1 MMLLQASLNRTPLSL
16 SAAADLARRQPLTP
30 ARSPG
35 QNPNDLGP
43 SSTFAVDGG
52 GSSFSLSNRPRHIG
66 PDPQCDPLESRSMPT
81 ASGSSV
87 SLGSGA
93 HDYNQNRAIRE
104 FRSQTISDVS
114 SAFKAIKAL
123 EAQMD
128 AKINAKE
135 KELEKAFAA
144 KLDAEVKAKVEAALA
159 DRIQDIQKTHQL
171 EKENVRR
178 ENGALR
184 KKCARQQ
191 KKLEGIDAAGLAAH
205 KAQPVENWMPSLP
218 GEDYTVLMSTMSIMQ
233 DNAARL
239 RQAYSVAGEQHSDA
253 GEQESISEESTE
265 GKGHSEKTGEDGQ
278 PAATVRKGCSGP
290 KSYSNV
296 AIDKVHYIVP
306 GPNRKRKGGKGT
318 TKDEGMLMGK
328 LALFFTQSISVRTLC
343 KAGIA
348 LAISAET
355 VRAEYA
361 PLAGHST
368 RRLARTAHPVD
379 AIGRISRSVMTEAIH
394 ASLLALDYVA
404 RVENLIKD
412 ADVVS
417 MHLDGSTF
425 NDLAM
430 TGLVLELSYICED
443 GKDDA
448 GHQRHK
454 VLRKTICCNSFVSAD
469 KKCVDVVGKDG
480 SLMIKEV
487 PFNVVLSLAMSGHL
501 HSLLSHPCKTLGADK
516 GSEAVGSGEGKKWA
530 ALRKA
535 FLGRGGPLEQIFG
548 TREAIAD
555 VQRSEYW
562 PFLTKVMRFLK
573 DPEADTIIQTRS
585 LPQRLDTSGTMR
597 TVPFQIRV
605 VKRAWDA
612 AQRKYSIISERLE
625 TVVSRETVTQ
635 HPFLYDAA
643 CKDLNCFVHYCDK
656 HALMRAAVWYTQM
669 FKPFLKGIM
678 ANATE
683 LRKINNHVPLKSHI
697 GRILGIKGARM
708 PEPCHQKARELLGED
723 QIKLY
728 EQRFPNGLPRQE
740 TGVESRWLLI
750 QKTVRDMD
758 LRGRLIASAMP
769 LALAEGTTE
778 NKIGATASVCSKEGF
793 SDDGRIRFKSERVK
807 ACFLRLV
814 SPQMIL
820 QAAVQSF
827 TYTMAWQPLLSACAH
842 RRECASSAVERM
854 LRVVDYVLGRACKVQ
869 LPRLHHLKR
878 ERTRWDIF
886 WRLCHRGLPDCRRKG
901 ETFLSTRLEK
911 KPQGWKSQVPPA
923 LLHLYTQFYHPDMA
937 TAASRLLKV
946 MQESCQMIGPI
957 LSDADRSAYSNY
969 TAEKY
974 GDGFGDHADLS
985 SNFYARV
992 YAAQWLFA
1000 RDTERAVEAI
1010 RLKMAHL
1017 VSHPLTM
1024 LSKLYDFWQVELLPL
1039 GYEAPFAVDES
1050 MTAKGGSAKDVAN
1063 DDAETL
1069 PGESLDK
1076 SRKRRTVDI
1085 ATDEAILYA
1094 KLLHRQGREL
1104 IQMHGDQLHEFMTEP
1119 LKSLYQ
1125 ADMMS
1130 TLLEFSNA
1138 PQVNGKTPSRKKLYG
1153 RSTNQSREDLEGLGK
1168 VDPKSARASYPK
1180 PVTAFPALAHL
1191 ALMACALT
1199 TNNNNVESRWSLLT
1213 YRYHAHVR
1221 HVTAEYMSAIF
1232 RQKDFETTNH
1242 LEYLGNENFGH
1253 IFAAARE
1260 FRRQNIHEYRNIYRP
1275 RQEEAEEREHRSS
1288 NPREKYAKLNTKE
1301 TASTSTGSEKQRRME
1316 KGKRARRHVGDQ
1328 MTRRDTS
1335 DSDSDASRSSSD
1347 SEQASDC
1354 SVEEISEIDAA
1365 GQSDESDSSYDH
1377 DERDDGARAQSAR
1390 AGKTVSS
1397 PVDDSAGCDSY
1408 QDQDA
1413 LSRLSSK
1420 SRAGS
1425 QNKDSESESHAEDST
1440 IRAQDATTIAR
1451 HGESTEKS
1459 KFGSETSIPSRQ
1471 GEALQQDL
1479 RSGSKSKDE
1488 SSDAVQ
1494 RLSGS
1499 KQLEAASGGADFMED
1514 GHSEPKDKSSED
1526 QNCGSSDECD
1536 VGSEFF
1542 DSDSESNTP
1551 HHQIKAAGAQ
1561 GQEPNHV
1568 PNLVYPNAKE
1578 LTAKQFKHKSE
1589 WKLSYIWYLLM
1600 HHDWKDTEVESNNGK
1615 ILTLKRLDGA
1625 KFPLS
1630 STDRLFYILYGDDGL
1645 EAINVEKIEFKVPA
1659 SDELITRRRR
1669 SPEKQ
1674 WCVTYTRALCTELA
1688 LRECKSDSDFHSTV
1702 TPGSGTGRNSSLG
1715 ADSLR
1720 KCLRQQNEFK
1730 LQRTVFHRG
1739 DFPRETK
1746 AQYIVGFI
1754 AWDSLPCGPLG
1765 CRLAGNST
1773 EVEKDLLKTVKEK
1786 LTLRSTGE
1794 SLIKRLDEIDWVYL
1808 AQDFSDQGMV

>member
-1 MMLLQASLNRTPLSL
+1 M
-16 SAAADLARRQPLTP
+16 AAK
-30 ARSPG
+30 
-35 QNPNDLGP
+35 
-43 SSTFAVDGG
+43 
-52 GSSFSLSNRPRHIG
+52 
-66 PDPQCDPLESRSMPT
+66 E
-81 ASGSSV
+81 
-87 SLGSGA
+87 
-93 HDYNQNRAIRE
+93 
-104 FRSQTISDVS
+104 
-114 SAFKAIKAL
+114 KAL
-123 EAQMD
+123 EAQM
-128 AKINAKE
+128 AAQMAAKE
-135 KELEKAFAA
+135 MALEAQMAAKMAAKETEQQRAFAA
-144 KLDAEVKAKVEAALA
+144 LKAELNVEFAALRAEMEATVEKKVQARAEATLA
-159 DRIQDIQKTHQL
+159 DRTQEIQKAHQL

-178 ENGALR
+178 EIEALR

-191 KKLEGIDAAGLAAH
+191 KRLEGIDAAGLAAH

-218 GEDYTVLMSTMSIMQ
+218 GEDYTVLMSTMGIMQ
-233 DNAARL
+233 DNAAQL
-239 RQAYSVAGEQHSDA
+239 RKAYSLANEQHSDA
-253 GEQESISEESTE
+253 GGQESISEESAE
-265 GKGHSEKTGEDGQ
+265 GTGHSEKTGEGYREARQ

-290 KSYSNV
+290 NSYSNV

-343 KAGIA
+343 KAGNA

-379 AIGRISRSVMTEAIH
+379 AIGRISRSAMTEAIH

-404 RVENLIKD
+404 RVENLIED

-448 GHQRHK
+448 GHQRHM
-454 VLRKTICCNSFVSAD
+454 VIRKTICCNSFVSAD
-469 KKCVDVVGKDG
+469 KKCVDVVGEDG

-501 HSLLSHPCKTLGADK
+501 HSLLRHPCKTLGADK
-516 GSEAVGSGEGKKWA
+516 GSEAVGSGEGKNWA

-562 PFLTKVMRFLK
+562 PFLTKVMRFLE

-585 LPQRLDTSGTMR
+585 LPPRLDTSGTMR

-605 VKRAWDA
+605 VTRAWDA
-612 AQRKYSIISERLE
+612 AQRKYSIISECLE

-643 CKDLNCFVHYCDK
+643 CKDLNCFVRYCDK

-708 PEPCHQKARELLGED
+708 PEPCHQRARELLGED
-723 QIKLY
+723 QMRLY
-728 EQRFPNGLPRQE
+728 KQRFPNGLPRQE

-778 NKIGATASVCSKEGF
+778 NKIAATASVCSKEGF
-793 SDDGRIRFKSERVK
+793 SDEGRIRFKSERVK

-842 RRECASSAVERM
+842 RRECAASAVERM

-869 LPRLHHLKR
+869 LPRLQNLKM
-878 ERTRWDIF
+878 ERSRWDIF

-923 LLHLYTQFYHPDMA
+923 LFHLYTQFYHPDMA

-957 LSDADRSAYSNY
+957 LSDADRSAYCKY

-974 GDGFGDHADLS
+974 GDGFGDRTDLS
-985 SNFYARV
+985 ANYFARV

-1000 RDTERAVEAI
+1000 RDTERAAEAI

-1039 GYEAPFAVDES
+1039 EYEAPFAVDGS
-1050 MTAKGGSAKDVAN
+1050 TTAKGGRAKDVAN

-1076 SRKRRTVDI
+1076 VRKRRTVDI

-1104 IQMHGDQLHEFMTEP
+1104 IQKHGDQLHEFMMEP

-1138 PQVNGKTPSRKKLYG
+1138 TQVNGKTPSRKNFYG
-1153 RSTNQSREDLEGLGK
+1153 RSTNPSREGLEGLGK

-1180 PVTAFPALAHL
+1180 PVTAFPALAKL

-1260 FRRQNIHEYRNIYRP
+1260 FRRQNSHEYRNIYRP

-1301 TASTSTGSEKQRRME
+1301 TASTSTGSEKQRRTE
-1316 KGKRARRHVGDQ
+1316 NGKRARRHVGDQ

-1354 SVEEISEIDAA
+1354 SVEGMSEIDAA

-1397 PVDDSAGCDSY
+1397 PVDDSASCDSY

-1413 LSRLSSK
+1413 VSRLSSK

-1425 QNKDSESESHAEDST
+1425 QNKNNESEPHAEDST

-1459 KFGSETSIPSRQ
+1459 KFGSETSIPSMQ
-1471 GEALQQDL
+1471 DEALQQDL
-1479 RSGSKSKDE
+1479 RSGSDSGSKSKDE
-1488 SSDAVQ
+1488 SSDAAQ
-1494 RLSGS
+1494 GLSGS
-1499 KQLEAASGGADFMED
+1499 KQLEVASGGAD
-1514 GHSEPKDKSSED
+1514 GHSELNDKFSED

-1536 VGSEFF
+1536 VGSDFF
-1542 DSDSESNTP
+1542 DSDSESNTQ
-1551 HHQIKAAGAQ
+1551 HRQIKTAGAQ

-1568 PNLVYPNAKE
+1568 PNLVYPNAEE
-1578 LTAKQFKHKSE
+1578 LGSEQFEKTSK

-1600 HHDWKDTEVESNNGK
+1600 HNDWKDTEVESNNGK

-1630 STDRLFYILYGDDGL
+1630 STERLFYILYGDDGL
-1645 EAINVEKIEFKVPA
+1645 EAINVEKVEFKVPA
-1659 SDELITRRRR
+1659 SDELLTRRRR
-1669 SPEKQ
+1669 STVKQ

-1702 TPGSGTGRNSSLG
+1702 TPGSARNSSLG

-1720 KCLRQQNEFK
+1720 KSLRQQKDKK

-1754 AWDSLPCGPLG
+1754 AWDSLPCGPLVPG
-1765 CRLAGNST
+1765 DST

-1794 SLIKRLDEIDWVYL
+1794 TLIKRLDEIDWVYL
-1808 AQDFSDQGMV
+1808 AQDFSDQGTE